1 MIISLICFLL
11 TNAISLSSAE
21 WYIGEGVT
29 ILIVVRPKTIG
40 VKFIGCIP
48 VFLIA
53 VQIENM

>member
-1 MIISLICFLL
+1 MISLICFLL
-11 TNAISLSSAE
+11 TNAIALSSAE